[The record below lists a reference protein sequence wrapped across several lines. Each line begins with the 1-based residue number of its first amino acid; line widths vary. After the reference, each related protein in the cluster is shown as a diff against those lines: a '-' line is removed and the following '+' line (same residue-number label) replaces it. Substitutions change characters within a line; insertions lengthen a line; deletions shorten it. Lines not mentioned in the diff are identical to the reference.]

1 MNNEIFNWHSFMTF
15 MKQKNTR
22 KKNAGFTLLEIMIT
36 IAIVGI
42 ALVGIIRALAMS
54 VDVCN
59 KSRNISIATLLAK
72 GKMAETESRGFPDV
86 EEITGD
92 FGEEYPGFK
101 WERSISEI
109 GIEGLRKVTVR
120 VLWQEG
126 ESEEIV
132 EMLTLISNR

>member
-1 MNNEIFNWHSFMTF
+1 MAF
-15 MKQKNTR
+15 MKQKNSR

-42 ALVGIIRALAMS
+42 ALVAIMRALAMS

-72 GKMAETESRGFPDV
+72 GKMAEVESRGFPDA
-86 EEITGD
+86 EEISGD
-92 FGEEYPGFK
+92 FEEEYPGFK

-109 GIEGLRKVTVR
+109 GMEGLRKVVVR

-126 ESEEIV
+126 ESEENV
-132 EMLTLISNR
+132 ELVTLVSNR

>member
-1 MNNEIFNWHSFMTF
+1 MVF
-15 MKQKNTR
+15 MKQKSSR

-42 ALVGIIRALAMS
+42 ALVAIMRALAMS

-59 KSRNISIATLLAK
+59 KSRNISISTLLAK
-72 GKMAETESRGFPDV
+72 GKMAEIESRGFPDA
-86 EEITGD
+86 EEISGD

-101 WERSISEI
+101 WERSISKI
-109 GIEGLRKVTVR
+109 GMEGLRKVVVR

-126 ESEEIV
+126 ESEENV
-132 EMLTLISNR
+132 ELVTLVSNR